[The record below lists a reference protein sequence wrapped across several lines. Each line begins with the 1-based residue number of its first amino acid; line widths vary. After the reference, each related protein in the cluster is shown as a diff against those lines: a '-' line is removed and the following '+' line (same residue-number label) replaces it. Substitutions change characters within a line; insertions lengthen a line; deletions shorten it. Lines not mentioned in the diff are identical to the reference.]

1 MGQGPTWTAE
11 EVEYLESNWG
21 EVAMTTLSKRLNRS
35 INAIKLKAMRL
46 GLSSFLEGGE
56 YISLNQL
63 LKAITGSSSSYT
75 YKVTSWVKK
84 RHLSI
89 HYIRIIKKKIRVVY
103 LDEFWRWAKK
113 NRSFLDFSKME
124 PLILGIEP
132 DWLIEQRHNDF
143 KESIR
148 YKKTPWTKQEDSA
161 LKMYL
166 QEYRYEYKDLSKM
179 LNRTAGAIQRRICD
193 LKLKER
199 PLRADNHI
207 TWQESEYEKMADM
220 IRSGCSYGAIAEAL
234 NKSEKAIR
242 GRVYECY
249 RTERADKVRHMLGNG
264 SWGTGKPVLTICE
277 ERRKAIVK
285 NNMKRFIELLEYLKA
300 V

>member
-1 MGQGPTWTAE
+1 MGKGPTWTTE
-11 EVEYLESNWG
+11 EVEYLQSNWG
-21 EVAMTTLSKRLNRS
+21 EVAMTTISKKLNRS

-63 LKAITGSSSSYT
+63 LKAINGSSSSYT
-75 YKVTSWVKK
+75 YKVTSWVKN
-84 RHLSI
+84 RHLPI

-143 KESIR
+143 KNSVR
-148 YKKTPWTKQEDSA
+148 YKKTPWTSQEDST

-166 QEYRYEYKDLSKM
+166 KEYRYEYKDLSKM
-179 LNRTAGAIQRRICD
+179 LRRTSGAIQRRICD

-207 TWQESEYEKMADM
+207 TWEESEYEKMAEM

-242 GRVYECY
+242 GRVYEHY
-249 RTERADKVRHMLGNG
+249 RTEKADKVRHMLGNG
-264 SWGTGKPVLTICE
+264 SWGTGKPVLTIYE

-285 NNMKRFIELLEYLKA
+285 SNMKKFIELLAYLKA

>member
-1 MGQGPTWTAE
+1 MGKGPTWTTE
-11 EVEYLESNWG
+11 EVEYLQSNWG
-21 EVAMTTLSKRLNRS
+21 EVAMTTISKKLNRS

-63 LKAITGSSSSYT
+63 LKAINGSSSSYT
-75 YKVTSWVKK
+75 YKVTSWVKN
-84 RHLSI
+84 RHLPI

-132 DWLIEQRHNDF
+132 DWLIEQRRNDF
-143 KESIR
+143 KNSAR
-148 YKKTPWTKQEDSA
+148 YKKTPWTSQEDST

-166 QEYRYEYKDLSKM
+166 KEYRYEYKDLSKM
-179 LNRTAGAIQRRICD
+179 LRRTSGAIQRRICY

-207 TWQESEYEKMADM
+207 TWEESEYEKMAEM
-220 IRSGCSYGAIAEAL
+220 IRSGCSYGAIAEEL

-242 GRVYECY
+242 GRVYEHY
-249 RTERADKVRHMLGNG
+249 RTEKADKVRHMLGNG
-264 SWGTGKPVLTICE
+264 SWGTGKPVLTIYE

-285 NNMKRFIELLEYLKA
+285 SNMKKFIELLAYLKA

>member
-1 MGQGPTWTAE
+1 MGKGQTWTTE
-11 EVEYLESNWG
+11 EVEYLQSNWG
-21 EVAMTTLSKRLNRS
+21 EVAMTTISKKLNRS

-63 LKAITGSSSSYT
+63 LKAINGSSSSYT
-75 YKVTSWVKK
+75 YKVTSWVN
-84 RHLSI
+84 I
-89 HYIRIIKKKIRVVY
+89 HYIRIIKKKIRAVY

-132 DWLIEQRHNDF
+132 DWLIEQRRNDF
-143 KESIR
+143 KNSVR
-148 YKKTPWTKQEDSA
+148 YKKTPWTSQEDST

-166 QEYRYEYKDLSKM
+166 KEYRYEYKDLSKM
-179 LNRTAGAIQRRICD
+179 LRRTSGAIQRRICD

-207 TWQESEYEKMADM
+207 TWEESEYEKMAEM

-242 GRVYECY
+242 GRVYEHY
-249 RTERADKVRHMLGNG
+249 RTEKADKVRYMLGNG
-264 SWGTGKPVLTICE
+264 SWGTGKPVLTIYE

-285 NNMKRFIELLEYLKA
+285 SNMKKFIELLAYLKA